1 MKIYENTDQRMH
13 YVEKSYANLSYRKRI
28 RESLSPGKDNDAM
41 VLTEEFST
49 ISFRTVVYQTNS
61 NKSYDHKIEVNIYG
75 YEPKNLKITEVKPS
89 SRDYIEQ
96 KLAININGRTIR
108 FYVATA
114 DKLFNQSSVLNEI
127 NFKMRKL
134 LLKV

>member
-1 MKIYENTDQRMH
+1 MKIYENTVQRMH
-13 YVEKSYANLSYRKRI
+13 YVEKSNADLGYRKRM

-49 ISFRTVVYQTNS
+49 IIFRTVVYQTNS

-127 NFKMRKL
+127 NFKMKKL

>member
-1 MKIYENTDQRMH
+1 MKIYKNTDQRMH
-13 YVEKSYANLSYRKRI
+13 YVEKSHADLSYRKRI

-41 VLTEEFST
+41 VMTEEFSI
-49 ISFRTVVYQTNS
+49 ISFRTVVYPNNS
-61 NKSYDHKIEVNIYG
+61 YNHKIEVNIYG
-75 YEPKNLKITEVKPS
+75 YEPKNLKINEVKPS

-96 KLAININGRTIR
+96 KLAISINGRTIR
-108 FYVATA
+108 FNVATA